1 MGFLGQNKKGGRPAF
16 KPTKPMRNRVEI
28 AAAAGVSHNQI
39 ASALGIAKQTLETHF
54 ASELRDGR
62 TRKLIAVLCLLD
74 KAAKRGS
81 VAAAKYL
88 VNVFFNGAPVR
99 LGKKELQK
107 REAEIALA
115 NSEWGDILGRTD
127 MPDRS
132 STDGPAG

>member
-1 MGFLGQNKKGGRPAF
+1 
-16 KPTKPMRNRVEI
+16 MRNQVEI
-28 AAAAGVSHNQI
+28 AAAAGLSHNQI

-81 VAAAKYL
+81 VAAMKYL
-88 VNVFFNGAPVR
+88 ANNFSNGAPVR

-115 NSEWGDILGRTD
+115 NSVREFVESHSKSLRPRTR
-127 MPDRS
+127 RS
-132 STDGPAG
+132 RQKSRGWKLHSKRALA

>member
-1 MGFLGQNKKGGRPAF
+1 
-16 KPTKPMRNRVEI
+16 MRNQVEI
-28 AAAAGVSHNQI
+28 AAAAGLSHNQI

-81 VAAAKYL
+81 VAAMKYL
-88 VNVFFNGAPVR
+88 ANNFSNGAPVR

-115 NSEWGDILGRTD
+115 NSEWRDILRGPETAEASNGR
-127 MPDRS
+127 
-132 STDGPAG
+132 